1 MAISH
6 LAGEAKRG
14 HDYQPG
20 RVSLEKAQFLATSL
34 TVVTSPCSGHLPS
47 QWSLPLAVA
56 TSPHSGH
63 LSSPCLPGHIL
74 LVDAASFP
82 EVVSQRQMRA
92 SRS

>member
-47 QWSLPLAVA
+47 QWPSLFTMPPW
-56 TSPHSGH
+56 PH
-63 LSSPCLPGHIL
+63 PTCRRCQ
-74 LVDAASFP
+74 FP
-82 EVVSQRQMRA
+82 
-92 SRS
+92 